1 MQANFHHNKSR
12 VPQILRA
19 FLVMYCMHLRNLERA
34 IIKYIYIYILI
45 YSIIL
50 CYIILHYTYIYI
62 ILYTT
67 YIYYG
72 ILYIFY
78 MSHKNLCPI
87 GNPETSSRPLSAAP
101 TAAAACPRSRAH
113 RSMVVDLNSKTS
125 YTGDGNYGNL
135 T

>member
-1 MQANFHHNKSR
+1 MLYYFT
-12 VPQILRA
+12 L
-19 FLVMYCMHLRNLERA
+19 
-34 IIKYIYIYILI
+34 YIYIHYFIYYI
-45 YSIIL
+45 
-50 CYIILHYTYIYI
+50 
-62 ILYTT
+62 

>member
-1 MQANFHHNKSR
+1 
-12 VPQILRA
+12 
-19 FLVMYCMHLRNLERA
+19 
-34 IIKYIYIYILI
+34 
-45 YSIIL
+45 
-50 CYIILHYTYIYI
+50 
-62 ILYTT
+62 
-67 YIYYG
+67 
-72 ILYIFY
+72 